1 MNLNDDLVWCTIA
14 CVLISV
20 LLFVVIPAVCFAPSG
35 TTKLLI
41 FAPTFIITM
50 VIAQWM
56 LK

>member
-14 CVLISV
+14 CVLITV